1 MLDVHPPHS
10 PNHTWK
16 DFFIHIA
23 TITVGLLIAV
33 SLEQT
38 VEYFHRLHE
47 RHLLEDELH
56 VESEI
61 LQRNAEIDIEQDDA
75 RIKWRLALRNDVNLL
90 ISSHGKADPPVRPF
104 VAPPKGHGVEGT
116 GNMALLNPIWQGAQA
131 DGRIA
136 LLPEGL
142 KRAYGVVAFRKAE
155 VEGENQKLHE
165 VDEKVTSYVF
175 QFSDL
180 RTPTTQAISR
190 MSEAQLI
197 EYRALL
203 TDDFVQ
209 TGNLRT
215 RMVLVSGELNLVL
228 KEEPL
233 DQRALTAAD
242 FRVINEARDAHPL
255 DFSKMADEI
264 EAEDAARNKARK

>member
-1 MLDVHPPHS
+1 MLDVHVPH
-10 PNHTWK
+10 PTHTWK

-38 VEYFHRLHE
+38 VEYLHRLHE

-56 VESEI
+56 VEAEI
-61 LQRNAEIDIEQDDA
+61 LQRNAEIDIEQYDA
-75 RIKWRLALRNDVNLL
+75 RIKWLLALRNDVNLL
-90 ISSHGKADPPVRPF
+90 LSSHGKADPPVRPY

-116 GNMALLNPIWQGAQA
+116 GTIVLLNPIWQGAQA
-131 DGRIA
+131 DGRMA

-142 KRAYGVVAFRKAE
+142 KRAYGVVAFRKGE
-155 VEGENQKLHE
+155 VEAES
-165 VDEKVTSYVF
+165 EKYREADRKITSYVL

-180 RTPTTQAISR
+180 RTPTTPAISR
-190 MSEAQLI
+190 MSDAQLS

-209 TGNLRT
+209 TGNLRHS
-215 RMVLVSGELNLVL
+215 LINISGELNPVI
-228 KEEPL
+228 KDEPP

-242 FRVINEARDAHPL
+242 LKFVTEARAAHPE
-255 DFSKMADEI
+255 DFAKMADEI
-264 EAEDAARNKARK
+264 EAEDAARNKAAK